1 MTDILERYIEKSHAD
16 LCILRWMRREQLQA
30 TLNDGIPGTS
40 SQVILSGIGCR
51 SLIHGSWGFAST
63 TDINDL
69 PDIMETSERYAQY
82 RRGTVRVPNVPKYT
96 IKHEK
101 DLYPLEIIDEFF
113 QSARE
118 AHNTIRNIPHVI
130 SSRIGVMVV
139 TDQKTIV
146 STDGVSVETY
156 EPRILES
163 VTVLVRSNSNMC
175 YYTEV
180 VGGEF
185 VYPHRDTL
193 LEVAEKAVTTALHRL
208 RGKSPPSGLQN
219 VLLGGEVVGL
229 LAHEAVGHAAEADIV
244 RRGSFLTG
252 KKGQCMA
259 SPSVSVIDDA
269 CLERGFG
276 TIKVDDEGI
285 CGKKTV
291 IIENGIVSNFLHNR
305 ETAHEYGSEP
315 TGNARA
321 WLYSREPLIRMTN
334 TFLEPRDATL
344 EELVEDVK
352 EGVYIQGSEG
362 GNVNPD
368 GSFMIIATLAQK
380 VEKGELQ
387 NQFYMG
393 PVIVGDALKIL
404 GNIGSVGD
412 KNTFVMVPSICG
424 KGGSAFVGQGGPA
437 ITTELVLGGS
447 Q

>member
-1 MTDILERYIEKSHAD
+1 MNFMTDTLENYIQKSNAD

-30 TLNDGIPGTS
+30 TLNDGNPGTS

-51 SLIHGSWGFAST
+51 SLIRGSWGFAST
-63 TDINDL
+63 TDIEDL

-82 RRGTVRVPNVPKYT
+82 KRGTAEVPNVPKYT
-96 IKHEK
+96 VKHEVTS
-101 DLYPLEIIDEFF
+101 YPLEIIDEFF

-118 AHNTIRNIPHVI
+118 AHNTIKDIPQVI
-130 SSRIGVMVV
+130 SSRIGVMIV

-146 STDGVSVETY
+146 TTDGVSVETY
-156 EPRILES
+156 QPRVLES
-163 VTVLVRSNSNMC
+163 VTVIVRSNSNMC

-180 VGGEF
+180 VGGEYT
-185 VYPHRDTL
+185 YPHGDTL
-193 LEVAEKAVTTALHRL
+193 SEVAEKAAATALHRL
-208 RGKSPPSGLQN
+208 KGKSPPSGLQN

-244 RRGSFLTG
+244 KRGSFLTG

-259 SPSVSVIDDA
+259 SPSVSVMDDA
-269 CLERGFG
+269 TLEKGFG
-276 TIKVDDEGI
+276 TIKVDDEGVP
-285 CGKKTV
+285 GKKTV
-291 IIENGIVSNFLHNR
+291 IIEKGIVTNFLHNR
-305 ETAHEYGSEP
+305 ETAYEY
-315 TGNARA
+315 ARA

-334 TFLEPRDATL
+334 TFLESGDATL

-352 EGVYIQGSEG
+352 EGIYIQGSEG

-380 VEKGELQ
+380 IEKGELQ
-387 NQFYMG
+387 NEFYMG

-404 GNIGSVGD
+404 ENISNVGD